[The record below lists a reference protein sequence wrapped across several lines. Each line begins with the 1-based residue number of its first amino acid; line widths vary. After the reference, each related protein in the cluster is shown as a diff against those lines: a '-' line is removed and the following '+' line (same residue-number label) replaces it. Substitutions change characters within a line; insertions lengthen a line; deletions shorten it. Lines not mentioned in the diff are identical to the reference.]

1 MRQRLLI
8 ILGVGIVIA
17 GAAYWYTSRPSE
29 APRPRRPAL
38 PRRVQRP
45 RPPKPL
51 TPIKPPERKP
61 EIAKPPVVVEPPGP
75 EEKQAAVPPNVQ
87 APKEQAPPEAPPG
100 VPPKVAKPA
109 EPPPE
114 IPKPAETRPEPEK
127 PAPKP
132 VAKIIV
138 PVREPSRP
146 YRVQVASLVFKRNAL
161 SLTKRLKKLGYRPT
175 IKKMTA
181 SIARHRV
188 YAGAFNNGGEAEST
202 TRRLSTD
209 GFSPRRVQNEWGM
222 SVVEVGWSLHQNDAI
237 DLAHRLQQKDYTSK
251 IISKPTPTP
260 VYVVRVGPYKKKSE
274 ALRVLKAL
282 RQKGLAPLIVRGC

>member
-1 MRQRLLI
+1 MRQRLVI
-8 ILGVGIVIA
+8 ILGVGIVIV
-17 GAAYWYTSRPSE
+17 GAVYWYTSRPSE

-75 EEKQAAVPPNVQ
+75 EEKQAAVPPDVQ
-87 APKEQAPPEAPPG
+87 APKEQAPPE
-100 VPPKVAKPA
+100 VSPKVAKPA

-132 VAKIIV
+132 VAKTTV
-138 PVREPSRP
+138 SVREPSRP

-161 SLTKRLKKLGYRPT
+161 SLGLRLKKLGYRPT

-222 SVVEVGWSLHQNDAI
+222 SVVEVGWSLNQNDAI
-237 DLAHRLQQKDYTSK
+237 DLARRLQQKDYTSK

-260 VYVVRVGPYKKKSE
+260 VYVVRVGPYEKKSE

>member
-1 MRQRLLI
+1 MRQRLVI
-8 ILGVGIVIA
+8 ILGVGIVII
-17 GAAYWYTSRPSE
+17 GAVYWYTSRPSE
-29 APRPRRPAL
+29 APQPRRPAL

-75 EEKQAAVPPNVQ
+75 EEKQAAVPPDVQ
-87 APKEQAPPEAPPG
+87 PSKEQI
-100 VPPKVAKPA
+100 PPKFAKPA

-132 VAKIIV
+132 VVKTPA

-161 SLTKRLKKLGYRPT
+161 SLKKRLEKLGYRPT

-237 DLAHRLQQKDYTSK
+237 DLARRLQQKDYTSK

>member
-1 MRQRLLI
+1 MRQRLVI
-8 ILGVGIVIA
+8 ILGVGIIII
-17 GAAYWYTSRPSE
+17 GAVYWYTSRPSE

-61 EIAKPPVVVEPPGP
+61 EIARPPVVVGPPGP
-75 EEKQAAVPPNVQ
+75 EEKQAAVPPDVQ
-87 APKEQAPPEAPPG
+87 APKKQGPPEAPPE

-132 VAKIIV
+132 VAKATV

-161 SLTKRLKKLGYRPT
+161 SLKRRLEKLGYRPT

-188 YAGAFNNGGEAEST
+188 YAGAFNSRGEAEST

-222 SVVEVGWSLHQNDAI
+222 SVVEVGWSLNQNDAI

-260 VYVVRVGPYKKKSE
+260 VYVVRVGPYEKKSE

>member
-1 MRQRLLI
+1 MRQRLVI
-8 ILGVGIVIA
+8 ILGVGIIII
-17 GAAYWYTSRPSE
+17 GAVYWYTSRPSE
-29 APRPRRPAL
+29 APPPRRPAL

-75 EEKQAAVPPNVQ
+75 EEKQAAVPPGVP
-87 APKEQAPPEAPPG
+87 APKEQAPPEAPPE

-114 IPKPAETRPEPEK
+114 IPRPAETRPEPEK

-132 VAKIIV
+132 VAKTTV

-161 SLTKRLKKLGYRPT
+161 SLKRRLEKLGYRPT

-188 YAGAFNNGGEAEST
+188 YTGAFSSRGEAEST

-222 SVVEVGWSLHQNDAI
+222 SVVEVGWSLNQNDAI
-237 DLAHRLQQKDYTSK
+237 DLAHRLQQKDYTSR

-260 VYVVRVGPYKKKSE
+260 VYVVRVGPYEKKSE